1 MKKRKRII
9 ICVLLAILLL
19 IPIPL
24 RLKDGGTVKYQALLY
39 SVSKVHR
46 LAPPEAEK
54 EYEEG
59 MIIEILG
66 MEIYND
72 VE

>member
-1 MKKRKRII
+1 MEKKTIAI
-9 ICVLLAILLL
+9 ICVVLAVILL

-24 RLKDGGTVKYQALLY
+24 RLKDGGTVKYQAVIY

-46 LAPPEAEK
+46 LAPIEAEN

-59 MIIEILG
+59 TIVKILG
-66 MEIYND
+66 IELFNN
-72 VE
+72 VK

>member
-1 MKKRKRII
+1 MKKRIVLA
-9 ICVLLAILLL
+9 ICVILVIILLV
-19 IPIPL
+19 PIPM

-46 LAPPEAEK
+46 LAPLESEK

-59 MIIEILG
+59 MIINILG
-66 MEIYND
+66 IDIYND
-72 VE
+72 VQ